1 MTFIVQTVL
10 LIFPHWCPGQQH
22 MHRQET
28 IDTTVPLTARVTVFI
43 GNYTSII
50 YHFCYNEVFLLAED
64 DVIALHLL
72 GIAVSDSPSRIL
84 IERLRFYISV

>member
-28 IDTTVPLTARVTVFI
+28 IDTTVPLTARVYLF
-43 GNYTSII
+43 ND
-50 YHFCYNEVFLLAED
+50 AESG
-64 DVIALHLL
+64 A
-72 GIAVSDSPSRIL
+72 AYSTL
-84 IERLRFYISV
+84 IFSERVDNC